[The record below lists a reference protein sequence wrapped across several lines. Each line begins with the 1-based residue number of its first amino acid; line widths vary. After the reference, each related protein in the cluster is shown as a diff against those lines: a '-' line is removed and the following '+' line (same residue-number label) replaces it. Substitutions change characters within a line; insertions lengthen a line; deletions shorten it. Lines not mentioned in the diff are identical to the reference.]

1 MNTTHKS
8 GWLVLIAG
16 LLLATPLFA
25 QGNRKQAGEQQQLW
39 LKYEKELG
47 LQTRYAVDMEMQ
59 SMGMIMQT
67 KMFRLDGKSRSEM
80 TLPFMNMPMVALELP
95 VNGKPVHYSLFPD
108 KKKYC
113 IAPESEAAAAN
124 DAAKPS
130 YKLEEAGTE
139 VYEGVA
145 CKKRIMTLTLS
156 DGTTSVMTML
166 TSPAQKNMPVKI
178 DAQTNVTPEPGAKPV
193 AIASVLLFKN
203 YRFEAPDAGLFS
215 IPKDYTQAANMAEVM
230 MSGSAGGG
238 AFPMMPP
245 SAAGQP
251 GALPADAAAAIRQ
264 AQEEAAAEAAAEA
277 AKQPK
282 DPAAQEAV
290 RQGLQGLRGLF
301 GK

>member
-1 MNTTHKS
+1 MNMTPKS

-16 LLLATPLFA
+16 LLLAAPLFA

-67 KMFRLDGKSRSEM
+67 KVFRLDGKTRSEM
-80 TLPFMNMPMVALELP
+80 TLPFMNMPMVALELT

-113 IAPESEAAAAN
+113 IAPAPDA
-124 DAAKPS
+124 DAASDTAKTS

-139 VYEGVA
+139 VYEGVT
-145 CKKRIMTLTLS
+145 CKKRIMTLALQ

-166 TSPAQKNMPVKI
+166 TSPAQKNMTVKI

-230 MSGSAGGG
+230 MSGGAVGG
-238 AFPMMPP
+238 AFPVMP
-245 SAAGQP
+245 SAAAGQP
-251 GALPADAAAAIRQ
+251 GAVPPDAAAAIRQ
-264 AQEEAAAEAAAEA
+264 AQEEAAAEA

>member
-1 MNTTHKS
+1 MNTTPKS

-25 QGNRKQAGEQQQLW
+25 QGNRKQANEQQQIW

-80 TLPFMNMPMVALELP
+80 TLPFMNMPMVALELS

-139 VYEGVA
+139 VYEGVT
-145 CKKRIMTLTLS
+145 CKKQIMTLTLP
-156 DGTTSVMTML
+156 DGATSVMTML

-230 MSGSAGGG
+230 MSGGAVGG
-238 AFPMMPP
+238 AFPVMP
-245 SAAGQP
+245 SAAAGQP
-251 GALPADAAAAIRQ
+251 GAVPPDAAAAIRQ
-264 AQEEAAAEAAAEA
+264 AQEEAAAEA